1 MGARRG
7 GGSIG
12 RKSEE
17 REFLGEREGWCGR
30 EEGREAESSGRF
42 RHCRVAAREREK
54 ENERENARE
63 SEGKLGKLREEK
75 LEDRTWGREE
85 GGEN

>member
-1 MGARRG
+1 MGRRRG

-12 RKSEE
+12 RESEE

-42 RHCRVAAREREK
+42 RHCRVATREREREK
-54 ENERENARE
+54 MSEKMREKAKENWGNQ
-63 SEGKLGKLREEK
+63 GKK
-75 LEDRTWGREE
+75 
-85 GGEN
+85 N